1 MKYQLGRSFYIHTR
15 EAKDETQK
23 CHPERIKTGPSNI
36 IGRSDAESKKRAAP
50 RAHTRTQNR
59 AQGKTQSY
67 HGWRDWLSDG
77 HLFSYVHWHSI
88 ARVHLFAIYAAVC
101 FGIMAL
107 GWKTT

>member
-50 RAHTRTQNR
+50 RAHTRDT
-59 AQGKTQSY
+59 KQSA
-67 HGWRDWLSDG
+67 RKN
-77 HLFSYVHWHSI
+77 SI
-88 ARVHLFAIYAAVC
+88 ISWVERL
-101 FGIMAL
+101 AL
-107 GWKTT
+107 